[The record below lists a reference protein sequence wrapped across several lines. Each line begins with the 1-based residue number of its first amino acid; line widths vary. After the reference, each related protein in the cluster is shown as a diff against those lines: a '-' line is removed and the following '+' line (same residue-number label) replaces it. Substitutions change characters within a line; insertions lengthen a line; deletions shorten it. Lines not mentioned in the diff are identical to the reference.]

1 MARNLQPL
9 LFMLTAVLVL
19 EGCTASTEITRSW
32 KNPDYSARPLKSL
45 LVVAIS
51 KDAIA
56 RGNVEGAI
64 VRELKSSDVPAQMG
78 IEQFPPLL
86 FNKPI
91 SKDVAKEKIRESGAD
106 AVLLIT
112 LISSEEKETYVPGA
126 MIYTPAGG
134 SAYMYGFWYDS
145 WNMSYSQGAYLKT
158 KLVVLQSNLYR
169 TADEALIWEARSQA
183 TDPQSLEK
191 ASRIYAEVLVSK
203 MFSDGALTKGVP
215 R

>member
-1 MARNLQPL
+1 MTRKLRPF
-9 LFMLTAVLVL
+9 LFMITALFVL

-32 KNPDYSARPLKSL
+32 RNPDYTATPLKSL

-51 KDAIA
+51 NDAIA

-64 VRELKSSDVPAQMG
+64 VRELKASDVPARMG
-78 IEQFPPLL
+78 IELFPPLL
-86 FNKPI
+86 FKEPI

-112 LISSEEKETYVPGA
+112 LISSEEKETYIPGA
-126 MIYTPAGG
+126 MVYTPAAG
-134 SAYMYGFWYDS
+134 SVYMYGFWYDS
-145 WNMSYSQGAYLKT
+145 WNMSYSQGAYLKE
-158 KLVVLQSNLYR
+158 KFVVLQSNLYR
-169 TADEALIWEARSQA
+169 TADEALLWEARSQA

-191 ASRIYAEVLVSK
+191 ASRIYAGVLVST
-203 MFSDGALTKGVP
+203 MFSDGALVKGGP

>member
-1 MARNLQPL
+1 MARILQPIL
-9 LFMLTAVLVL
+9 LLVTALIVL

-32 KNPDYSARPLKSL
+32 KNPDYSAAPLKSL

-56 RGNVEGAI
+56 RGNVEGSL
-64 VRELKSSDVPAQMG
+64 VRELKASDVPARMG
-78 IEQFPPLL
+78 IELFPPLL
-86 FNKPI
+86 FKEPI
-91 SKDVAKEKIRESGAD
+91 SKEVAREKIRESGAD

-112 LISSEEKETYVPGA
+112 LISSEERETYVPGA
-126 MIYTPAGG
+126 MIYTPVAG

-145 WNMSYSQGAYLKT
+145 WNMSYSQGAYLKS
-158 KLVVLQSNLYR
+158 KLVVVQSNLYR
-169 TADEALIWEARSQA
+169 TSDEALLWEARSEA

-203 MFSDGALTKGVP
+203 MFSDGALQKGAP